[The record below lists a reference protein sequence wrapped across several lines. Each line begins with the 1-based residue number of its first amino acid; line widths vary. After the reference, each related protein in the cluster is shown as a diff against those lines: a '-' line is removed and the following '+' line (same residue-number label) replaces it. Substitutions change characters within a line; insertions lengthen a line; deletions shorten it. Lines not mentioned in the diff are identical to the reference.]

1 MVVFYG
7 CNKRGIVSRVVSL
20 EVDNYN
26 INNSKFIIYLLI

>member
-7 CNKRGIVSRVVSL
+7 CNKRGIVLSVVSL